1 MKNELIIKA
10 FLNNQPARNKN
21 LKTNGQNLY
30 SYNLLI
36 GRTTPQGRKEVF
48 NYTAP
53 GGDFRSHT
61 TSKHIGL
68 AREAGIS
75 IIDIPKS

>member
-1 MKNELIIKA
+1 MKNEQVIKA
-10 FLNNQPARNKN
+10 FLRNQYAQAKN
-21 LKTNGQNLY
+21 LRTNGANLY

-75 IIDIPKS
+75 IINIPN